1 MYASMYVRAHAC
13 VCICVCMSAYVCACA
28 CVKML
33 QRKSSPGMQGVGRD
47 MGYAWGSL
55 PGAVWGRVGLKPQ
68 EEPAARECVGDDVSH
83 ILYFRSLTHVNIL
96 K

>member
-1 MYASMYVRAHAC
+1 
-13 VCICVCMSAYVCACA
+13 
-28 CVKML
+28 
-33 QRKSSPGMQGVGRD
+33 MQGVGRD

-55 PGAVWGRVGLKPQ
+55 PGAVWGRVGLRPQ

-96 K
+96 KLKKKNVRSHENKQDCWDRNPPPPPILEM

>member
-1 MYASMYVRAHAC
+1 
-13 VCICVCMSAYVCACA
+13 
-28 CVKML
+28 
-33 QRKSSPGMQGVGRD
+33 MQGVGRD

-55 PGAVWGRVGLKPQ
+55 PGAVWGRVGLRPQ